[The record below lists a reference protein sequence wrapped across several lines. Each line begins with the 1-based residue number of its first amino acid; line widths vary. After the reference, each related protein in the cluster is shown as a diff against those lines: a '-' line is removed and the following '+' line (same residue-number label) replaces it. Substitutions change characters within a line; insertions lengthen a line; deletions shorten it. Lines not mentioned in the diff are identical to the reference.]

1 MNAVNNKHLNE
12 MTDNVTLKTLRE
24 ATSRYEVAKESY
36 RLHDDS
42 PDGILSAGEHLYRL
56 VCNLIR
62 QGRIY
67 TYRDAVVDMMDD
79 DKNPDPDDFD

>member
-1 MNAVNNKHLNE
+1 

-24 ATSRYEVAKESY
+24 AVSRYEVAKESY

-62 QGRIY
+62 GKSIPI
-67 TYRDAVVDMMDD
+67 VMLW
-79 DKNPDPDDFD
+79 